1 MDWLIIVIV
10 VAGPL
15 LVFGALIWSASLR
28 GPAAPPSPRKDSG
41 EVPAVIP
48 GEYSYEQRM
57 EDERRASNP
66 ENRPPDV
73 PGG

>member
-1 MDWLIIVIV
+1 MGGMDWLIIVIV

-28 GPAAPPSPRKDSG
+28 GPALRPSPRKDSG

-48 GEYSYEQRM
+48 DEYAYEKRL
-57 EDERRASNP
+57 EEERSSSQP
-66 ENRPPDV
+66 DNR
-73 PGG
+73 G